1 MNEISFNDKFESVWC
16 RDTLNVEKTPKPLN
30 SLLCTSI
37 SLKKIWNNIHLNT
50 LNPLLIKFQY
60 FVKLPINFYNRILK
74 DSFFFIS
81 VQLRDIYRFL
91 WKIALLTISYF
102 FNTRFCIAVLCVYV
116 HDVIKCMF
124 LFSLEV
130 SWQLL
135 NLYLVKFR

>member
-1 MNEISFNDKFESVWC
+1 MKYQFNDKFKSVWC
-16 RDTLNVEKTPKPLN
+16 RNTLSVKKTLKPLN

-37 SLKKIWNNIHLNT
+37 SVIKFMKRYSFKYAEPSVNNIST
-50 LNPLLIKFQY
+50 FCQVADQLLQQNIERY
-60 FVKLPINFYNRILK
+60 
-74 DSFFFIS
+74 FFFIS
-81 VQLRDIYRFL
+81 VQLRGLYRFL

-102 FNTRFCIAVLCVYV
+102 LNTRFCIAVLCVYV
-116 HDVIKCMF
+116 HDVIKRMF